1 MNLERERRRSAF
13 LLIAPAV
20 VVLMAINLFPFFYA
34 LYMSFQTWS
43 LGRPAPPRYVGLFN
57 YEDAYY
63 DDRFTNAV
71 VVSFKFVAFAVSVEF
86 VLGFL
91 LAFVFAAKIRGLGIL
106 RRIGILPMMVMPVA
120 TGLVWFYIFN
130 QNYGMANFFV
140 GLLGLDPLPWLTD
153 TGIALIAVVVADVW
167 QWTPFVML
175 VTFAALQSLPEYV
188 YEAARMDGLSTWQI
202 FWRVTVPLLRPVAV
216 IVILIRLVDA
226 FRMFELV
233 FMMTKGGPAGVTE
246 ILPYYIYVTAFQ
258 LLDVGYAAALAV
270 LMLIVVNILAVIF
283 IGRLQM
289 SDAAGR

>member
-1 MNLERERRRSAF
+1 MRIEREKRRSAF

-20 VVLMAINLFPFFYA
+20 IVLMAINLFPFFYA
-34 LYMSFQTWS
+34 LYMSFHTWS
-43 LGRPAPPRYVGLFN
+43 LGKPAPPRHVGWFN
-57 YEDAYY
+57 YEDAFQ
-63 DDRFTNAV
+63 DDRFINAV
-71 VVSFKFVAFAVSVEF
+71 LVSLKFVALAVAIEF

-91 LAFVFAAKIRGLGIL
+91 LAFVFSAKVHGLGIL

-130 QNYGMANFFV
+130 QNYGMANFLV
-140 GLLGLDPLPWLTD
+140 GLLGLDAQPWLTD
-153 TGIALIAVVVADVW
+153 TGLALLAVVVADVW

-188 YEAARMDGLSTWQI
+188 FEAARMDGLSVWQI
-202 FWRVTVPLLRPVAV
+202 FWRVTVPLLRPIAV
-216 IVILIRLVDA
+216 IIVLIRLVDA
-226 FRMFELV
+226 LRMFELV
-233 FMMTKGGPAGVTE
+233 FMMTKGGPAGTTE

-270 LMLIVVNILAVIF
+270 LMLVLVNILAVLF

-289 SDAAGR
+289 SEAANR